1 MLNRLNKGARI
12 AICGAISQYNAA
24 SKDEIFAPKNY
35 MSLLV
40 NSASMRG
47 FVVFDFAS
55 QYKEAVE
62 KLKGWLSQGKIV
74 SKVHIVD
81 DLGNAAEALQMLFDG
96 RNDGKLIVRIDP
108 SAAAS
113 EAVLLGIRA
122 QSSKL

>member
-1 MLNRLNKGARI
+1 MKRCFQVGGPLLDMVLNRLNKGARI

-24 SKDEIFAPKNY
+24 SKEEIFAPKNY

-62 KLKGWLSQGKIV
+62 KLKV
-74 SKVHIVD
+74 C
-81 DLGNAAEALQMLFDG
+81 LQKKQSCDVLVPPTAPFPFLL
-96 RNDGKLIVRIDP
+96 NVR
-108 SAAAS
+108 
-113 EAVLLGIRA
+113 
-122 QSSKL
+122 

>member
-1 MLNRLNKGARI
+1 MVLNRLNKGARI

-24 SKDEIFAPKNY
+24 SKEEVFAPKNY

-62 KLKGWLSQGKIV
+62 KLKVPPPSHLPPPPPPPLPPSPRVKI
-74 SKVHIVD
+74 
-81 DLGNAAEALQMLFDG
+81 F
-96 RNDGKLIVRIDP
+96 
-108 SAAAS
+108 
-113 EAVLLGIRA
+113 
-122 QSSKL
+122 

>member
-1 MLNRLNKGARI
+1 MNFFVQVGGPLLDMVLNRLNKGARI

-24 SKDEIFAPKNY
+24 SKEEVFAPKNY

-62 KLKGWLSQGKIV
+62 KLKVCSLRRWFCC
-74 SKVHIVD
+74 
-81 DLGNAAEALQMLFDG
+81 LFHFV
-96 RNDGKLIVRIDP
+96 NF
-108 SAAAS
+108 
-113 EAVLLGIRA
+113 
-122 QSSKL
+122 

>member
-1 MLNRLNKGARI
+1 MLDMVLNRLNKGARI

-24 SKDEIFAPKNY
+24 SKEEIFAPKNY

-62 KLKGWLSQGKIV
+62 NLKVCWLSRRSRKKLSTSFHQFPRLTIYSDGCLKA
-74 SKVHIVD
+74 
-81 DLGNAAEALQMLFDG
+81 NLFP
-96 RNDGKLIVRIDP
+96 K
-108 SAAAS
+108 ST
-113 EAVLLGIRA
+113 
-122 QSSKL
+122 